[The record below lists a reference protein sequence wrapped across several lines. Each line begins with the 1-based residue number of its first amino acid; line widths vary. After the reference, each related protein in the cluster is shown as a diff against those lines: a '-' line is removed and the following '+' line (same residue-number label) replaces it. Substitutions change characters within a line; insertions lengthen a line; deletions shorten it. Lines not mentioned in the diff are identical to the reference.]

1 MALKGFLASGFQ
13 KLIGASRIKGAN
25 EQWLGEPNVQT
36 LTVSSG
42 QITNTLNYGNNVF
55 VTSSPQA
62 LSSAALVSTLPSF
75 DCYITVVNT
84 STNTFNA
91 VTLTTNATPSAG
103 GVYVESTHYIRPYQS
118 ITLFYNSST
127 QLFYVVEAPYDR
139 LTVDTLAISNGA
151 TSIQL
156 DQYSN
161 NQFLV
166 LNLTPGIV
174 ANIATIVPLATSFT
188 AAPIELKITAVNF
201 NASETEVSFIQDV
214 NNTTTNGLLLNGDF
228 KLNRFGV
235 LNLVYDK
242 TISKWIEIS
251 RSTSSY

>member
-42 QITNTLNYGNNVF
+42 QITNTLNFGNNVF

-62 LSSAALVSTLPSF
+62 LSSAALVSALPSF

-91 VTLTTNATPSAG
+91 ITLNPNTTPSAG
-103 GVYVESTHYIRPYQS
+103 GVYVESAHYIRPYQS

-127 QLFYVVEAPYDR
+127 QLFYVFEAPHDR
-139 LTVDTLAISNGA
+139 LTIDTLAISNGD

-188 AAPIELKITAVNF
+188 AAPIELKITAINVNS
-201 NASETEVSFIQDV
+201 SETEVLFVQDV
-214 NNTTTNGLLLNGDF
+214 NNSTSNGLLLNGDY
-228 KLNRFGV
+228 KMNRFGV
-235 LNLVYDK
+235 LHLIYNK
-242 TISKWIEIS
+242 TNS
-251 RSTSSY
+251 RWFEVSRTTSSY

>member
-62 LSSAALVSTLPSF
+62 LSSTALVSTLPSF

-91 VTLTTNATPSAG
+91 ITLNPNATPSAG
-103 GVYVESTHYIRPYQS
+103 GVYVESAYYIRPYQS

-139 LTVDTLAISNGA
+139 LTLDTLAISNGA
-151 TSIQL
+151 TNIQL

-161 NQFLV
+161 NQYLS

-214 NNTTTNGLLLNGDF
+214 NYSTTNGLLLNGDF

-242 TISKWIEIS
+242 IISRWIEIS
-251 RSTSSY
+251 RSTGSY